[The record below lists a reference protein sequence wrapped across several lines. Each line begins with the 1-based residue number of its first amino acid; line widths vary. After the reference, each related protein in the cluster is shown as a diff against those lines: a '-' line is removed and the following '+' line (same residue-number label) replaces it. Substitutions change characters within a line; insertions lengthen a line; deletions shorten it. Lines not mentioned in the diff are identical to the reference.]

1 MEKKLMGMFENLSKQ
16 LEGLEDGEDDEEID
30 DEAIK
35 EAEKMMQGLFGNMMG
50 GEGSNEAGMLSELFK
65 SMGMG
70 MPPK

>member
-1 MEKKLMGMFENLSKQ
+1 MEKKLLGMFENLSKQ
-16 LEGLEDGEDDEEID
+16 LEGLEDDDNAEID

-50 GEGSNEAGMLSELFK
+50 GEGQGEAGMLSELFK